1 MRKDK
6 ERRHTNIRDMM
17 DKIEKGGASY
27 LKLPKG
33 TKLFKPKEGVMLLD
47 VVPITA
53 GEGNPMAEEGMT
65 HWERSFWVHRN
76 IGPNNERVI
85 CPAMTLKEKCPICE
99 YRQKLRRDSDGDDES
114 DKEQK
119 ALKPSHRQIVN
130 VVNRKDPDS
139 GVQLLDMSFHL
150 FGSEILEA
158 VNSAEEDEDFDTFFL
173 AEGGKTL
180 KVRFGTDHYAGNSFT
195 RAERVDM
202 KDRDEDLDDDLLEQA
217 FDLDS
222 LLIIQDYADL
232 KKMFMSGGAEDED
245 EDKPSKRKRSRD
257 KDEDEEEEERPRGRK
272 KDKDEE
278 EEEEEPRR
286 SRRDKDEEEE
296 EEEPRGRRSRK
307 DKDEEEEEEEPRK
320 KKKPKKDDD
329 WGDFDEERE
338 DKKKKDKDEEEEEEE
353 PRRGKRSRDKEEEE
367 EEEPRSRRRKSKDDE
382 EEEEEGKS
390 KKDKDEEEEEEEPR
404 RGKKKNRFARQK
416 GDKGWDKDEE
426 EEEEPRKKKRV
437 KDEDDE

>member
-1 MRKDK
+1 
-6 ERRHTNIRDMM
+6 MM

-130 VVNRKDPDS
+130 VINRKDPDA

-202 KDRDEDLDDDLLEQA
+202 KERDDDLDDDVLEQA
-217 FDLDS
+217 FPLDE
-222 LLIIQDYADL
+222 LLIIQDYDDL
-232 KKMFMSGGAEDED
+232 KKMFMSGGADD
-245 EDKPSKRKRSRD
+245 DDDKPSKRKRSRD
-257 KDEDEEEEERPRGRK
+257 KDEED
-272 KDKDEE
+272 
-278 EEEEEPRR
+278 
-286 SRRDKDEEEE
+286 E
-296 EEEPRGRRSRK
+296 EEEPRGRRRSS
-307 DKDEEEEEEEPRK
+307 KDEEEEEEEPRK
-320 KKKPKKDDD
+320 RRSKDKDEEEEEEDEPRGRRSRDKDEEDEEEEEEPKRKKKPKKDDD

-338 DKKKKDKDEEEEEEE
+338 EKSKD
-353 PRRGKRSRDKEEEE
+353 EEEE
-367 EEEPRSRRRKSKDDE
+367 EEEPRSRRRKSKA
-382 EEEEEGKS
+382 
-390 KKDKDEEEEEEEPR
+390 DEEEEEEEETPR
-404 RGKKKNRFARQK
+404 KKNRFARQK
-416 GDKGWDKDEE
+416 GDKGFRTKDEDYEE
-426 EEEEPRKKKRV
+426 EEEEEEKPRRKKRA